1 VTALFRREPIHMPE
15 LTRILEALLFVSP
28 RPVAVADM
36 ARAAEADEA
45 TVVEALDALAGAYAS
60 GMRGLELVEIAGGFT
75 FRVADA
81 CAPAVERFAGAR
93 RPDDLS
99 PALVETLSVVAYL
112 QPTTRAEVAQV
123 RGVSSEWALTSLVER
138 GLVEERGR
146 ADAPGAPILYGTSE
160 RFLTLFGLRSLDD
173 LPDLAGFALSASET
187 EELRT
192 RLLANAERR
201 RT

>member
-1 VTALFRREPIHMPE
+1 MPG

-28 RPVAVADM
+28 RPVPVCEL
-36 ARAAEADEA
+36 ARAAEVDDDAI
-45 TVVEALDALAGAYAS
+45 ALALAS
-60 GMRGLELVEIAGGFT
+60 LRDDYVSGRRGLELVEIAGGVT
-75 FRVADA
+75 LRVAVD
-81 CAPAVERFAGAR
+81 CEPAVERLAGAR
-93 RPDDLS
+93 RPDELT
-99 PALVETLSVVAYL
+99 PALVETLAVVAYL

-146 ADAPGAPILYGTSE
+146 GDTPGTPILYGTGE

-173 LPDLAGFALSASET
+173 LPDIAEFALSASEAD
-187 EELRT
+187 ELRS

-201 RT
+201 RQ